1 MAIDDAELDGLMDA
15 IYYGGGVFDV
25 PEFARRYNRRIP
37 DPHVYGACNEVAA
50 PNLESAVWCLNAYV
64 LGMNGVLP
72 WSSIGDAGSLVEADQ
87 NGLIVPGDSAGH
99 SGPVASLRVF
109 ALRRGA
115 QDVEL
120 LRMLAE
126 ERGYSREQ
134 IGALVAQRVPLG
146 ARFTQTSADDAA
158 ALEFSELSA
167 RDLVAL
173 KEGVLLLLSE

>member
-1 MAIDDAELDGLMDA
+1 MS
-15 IYYGGGVFDV
+15 GGVD
-25 PEFARRYNRRIP
+25 
-37 DPHVYGACNEVAA
+37 
-50 PNLESAVWCLNAYV
+50 SAVTAKLLV
-64 LGMNGVLP
+64 
-72 WSSIGDAGSLVEADQ
+72 DAGYD
-87 NGLIVPGDSAGH
+87 
-99 SGPVASLRVF
+99 GPVASLRVF

-146 ARFTQTSADDAA
+146 ARSTQTSADDAA
-158 ALEFSELSA
+158 ALAFGGLSA
-167 RDLVAL
+167 EGLISL